1 MNFCILN
8 GHVGADPQIK
18 KFENDRKVMTFTM
31 ATTKRYK
38 AQDGSWKDM
47 PAQWHNVQ
55 AWGYL
60 ADIPVDKGAQ
70 VEVKGEI
77 TYRKYTDKDG
87 VERYITDIVAT
98 DLHMVRKFAKVQAAP
113 ITADM
118 DPMIKRQPVTPDGFT
133 QPAAVAAPDGAFFKY
148 EIPASASPDTD
159 LPF

>member
-8 GHVGADPQIK
+8 GHVGQDPQIK
-18 KFENDRKVMTFTM
+18 HFENDRKVMTFTM

-47 PAQWHNVQ
+47 PAQWHNIQ

-98 DLHMVRKFAKVQAAP
+98 DLHMVRKFAKVQGP
-113 ITADM
+113 PVTADL
-118 DPMIKRQPVTPDGFT
+118 DPKLKYSTVDEQGFSMPKGNPD
-133 QPAAVAAPDGAFFKY
+133 AAFFNSD
-148 EIPASASPDTD
+148 IPASAKPDED